1 MFRGKK
7 YNAAELHFLKEK
19 QKLLKQLHE
28 AEERAIHC
36 AKLEAE
42 VNALSLQ
49 VKVLEN
55 EKEELLKK
63 LDMTPEE
70 REQEK
75 KSLQCFAM
83 LSAMNSMGGFYK

>member
-1 MFRGKK
+1 MPRGKK

-28 AEERAIHC
+28 AEERAVHC

-63 LDMTPEE
+63 LGMTPEE
-70 REQEK
+70 REREK
-75 KSLQCFAM
+75 KSLQCIAM
-83 LSAMNSMGGFYK
+83 LSAMSSAGGFYK

>member
-1 MFRGKK
+1 MPRGKK

-28 AEERAIHC
+28 AEERAVHC
-36 AKLEAE
+36 AKLEAG
-42 VNALSLQ
+42 VNALRAQ
-49 VKVLEN
+49 VKELEVEN
-55 EKEELLKK
+55 EELLKK
-63 LDMTPEE
+63 LGMTPGE
-70 REQEK
+70 REREK